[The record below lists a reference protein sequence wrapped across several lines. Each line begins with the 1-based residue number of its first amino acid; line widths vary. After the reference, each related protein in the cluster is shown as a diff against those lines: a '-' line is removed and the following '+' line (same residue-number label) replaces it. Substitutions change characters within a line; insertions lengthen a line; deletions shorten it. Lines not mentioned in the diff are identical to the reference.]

1 MSGVACPAAKGQ
13 YLYEKRKR
21 QVNRPLLVDVYPL
34 AVIRQFDD
42 WPERE
47 QRQARWFSL
56 NEAAKLVNEPE
67 LQAIIADFSAPP
79 PMAGL
84 GQRALQWVREQSA
97 ERIKLVRWFQAQ
109 IGSGACWERVCTDV

>member
-21 QVNRPLLVDVYPL
+21 KGNRPLLVDVYPL

-47 QRQARWFSL
+47 QRQARRFSL

-67 LQAIIADFSAPP
+67 LQSIIPDFSAPP
-79 PMAGL
+79 PIAGL
-84 GQRALQWVREQSA
+84 GPRALQRVRDTSA
-97 ERIKLVRWFQAQ
+97 AQIKLRRCFLPDRHDGRQ
-109 IGSGACWERVCTDV
+109 GKR